1 MFVRSFHVLWTCQVM
16 PDRRYLRIVDDDT
29 HDDIIEH
36 PIDIAS
42 ELIANQA
49 KVARRYSVSLAK
61 IQVFVCAAIALAI
74 LVAVWPKTGNTDNS
88 GRSTPVS
95 VQPAVLSHW
104 LSASS
109 GVRHN
114 SSCRWYGKSGGRKC
128 RGDEGRP
135 CHKCGG

>member
-1 MFVRSFHVLWTCQVM
+1 MS
-16 PDRRYLRIVDDDT
+16 DRRYPWIAPDVKR
-29 HDDIIEH
+29 DDISDNA
-36 PIDIAS
+36 IDITS
-42 ELIANQA
+42 ELIANQT
-49 KVARRYSVSLAK
+49 KLRMQYSASLAK

-88 GRSTPVS
+88 GRSSPVS

-114 SSCRWYGKSGGRKC
+114 SSCRWYGKSDGRKC
-128 RGDEGRP
+128 RGDEGRQ